1 MDQFLIFLI
10 FLAHHEKN
18 LPFVHAKQKKAQ
30 LLKNVS
36 KVSSWVNISNSYQNW
51 PKWPNVAKS
60 GEKWPKIEKIGTRV
74 YRGTKSLHLRHMWF
88 TIYSNISGRIKGKV
102 KYKEIWN
109 IGGINHQ
116 KNVGTPTK
124 PNIKNQPW
132 VHLLGSFVR
141 LRPTQKTL
149 LP

>member
-18 LPFVHAKQKKAQ
+18 LPFVHVKQKKAQ

-88 TIYSNISGRIKGKV
+88 TIYDNLLFRA
-102 KYKEIWN
+102 YLEH
-109 IGGINHQ
+109 IGQDQGEGQI
-116 KNVGTPTK
+116 
-124 PNIKNQPW
+124 
-132 VHLLGSFVR
+132 
-141 LRPTQKTL
+141 
-149 LP
+149 